1 MGKQCINCSVDLVL
15 GENIPPSRWKRS
27 WYQCRSCNSKFDG
40 KRKNRDDY
48 NEYMREYNRNR
59 PQHRNAVD
67 KNKKS
72 INPGVYGVYNDGELI
87 YIGQSKIP
95 YDRMTKHFSKSKKYV
110 YSSVSQAL
118 SNGELQRD
126 NLVFKM
132 LEFIDDHKARLNR
145 EQALIQQHTPLYNS
159 DMYRHIQ

>member
-1 MGKQCINCSVDLVL
+1 MKQCIDCSVDLVL

-27 WYQCRSCNSKFDG
+27 WYQCRSCNSTSVVNKP
-40 KRKNRDDY
+40 KKNA
-48 NEYMREYNRNR
+48 YMRKYNKDNK
-59 PQHRNAVD
+59 QHLKLVN
-67 KNKKS
+67 KNIHS

-132 LEFIDDHKARLNR
+132 LEFIDDTATRKKQ
-145 EQALIQQHTPLYNS
+145 ESELIQRHRPLYNS
-159 DMYRHIQ
+159 DMYSHIQ